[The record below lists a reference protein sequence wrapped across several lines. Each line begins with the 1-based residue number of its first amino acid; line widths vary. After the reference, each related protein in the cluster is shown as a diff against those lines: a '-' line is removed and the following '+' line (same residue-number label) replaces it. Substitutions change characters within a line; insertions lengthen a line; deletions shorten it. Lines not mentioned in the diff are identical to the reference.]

1 MRYLIVL
8 SLFLSSCAM
17 KKLDLTDS
25 STRYSQISDIMET
38 TPRFGFIAYDHKYDF
53 GIVAHT
59 KDETNYC
66 NYVVGF
72 EDNKMKYYFPENKI
86 TELREVFESK
96 IGIEE
101 KSKAILAQVQKLH
114 AANYQCT
121 DEYLK
126 HKTTTTNESITSE
139 GIMTLIVYSPAIV
152 IAAPIWIPMM
162 FAEGYKQNKNNMSVE
177 AVFKAGLLGK
187 KSKVV
192 YDTMFFKHMENH
204 NMEKFKVSQIYNTK
218 DNMILIF
225 ENDILVGYLSGPQ
238 ASRENLKK

>member
-25 STRYSQISDIMET
+25 STRYSQVSDIMDA

-59 KDETNYC
+59 QDEKNYC
-66 NYVVGF
+66 KYLVGF
-72 EDNKMKYYFPENKI
+72 EDNKMKYYFPESKI
-86 TELREVFESK
+86 TELREIFESK
-96 IGIEE
+96 VGIEE
-101 KSKAILAQVQKLH
+101 KSKAILAKVQKLH
-114 AANYQCT
+114 AANYTCT
-121 DEYLK
+121 NDYLK
-126 HKTTTTNESITSE
+126 HKAIKTGREISE
-139 GIMTLIVYSPAIV
+139 DVLNFIVYSPAI
-152 IAAPIWIPMM
+152 IITAPFWIPMM
-162 FAEGYKQNKNNMSVE
+162 VAEGYKQNKNNMSVN

-204 NMEKFKVSQIYNTK
+204 DMEKFKVSQIYNTK